1 MVFLLVS
8 PLAELLLIIALL
20 EEFLLI
26 IAWTV
31 LVVGKTEKKVFFT
44 RRCVRYALK
53 EYLGWRWGK
62 VRPRKT
68 KGDADRKDVIVAY
81 LRDFGRALKLEREG
95 KAVLVYTDES
105 YLHQNH
111 APGKSWISMNKDGD
125 VIDRGTSRG
134 RRLVMLHAI
143 TRDGPLVTN
152 DAAGNPIETLQW
164 KAKATDKKE
173 TDTPHPIDGADGET
187 LTAELLWVAQSHTG
201 DYHDNVRSNRQHKR
215 GVLEL

>member
-1 MVFLLVS
+1 
-8 PLAELLLIIALL
+8 
-20 EEFLLI
+20 
-26 IAWTV
+26 V
-31 LVVGKTEKKVFFT
+31 LVVAARKEKVFFT

-81 LRDFGRALKLEREG
+81 LRDFGRALKLERDG

-111 APGKSWISMNKDGD
+111 CPGKSWISMDKDGD

-143 TRDGPLVTN
+143 TRDGPLVTI
-152 DAAGNPIETLQW
+152 DTATGDPIETLQW
-164 KAKATDKKE
+164 KASATAQKK
-173 TDTPHPIDGADGET
+173 TDTPHPIDGQGGET

-201 DYHDNVRSNRQHKR
+201 DYHDNVRPKRRHKHR
-215 GVLEL
+215 ILGL

>member
-1 MVFLLVS
+1 MRSLRLRVRLFFLGFPSRQSLGGVASDHRSPGGVS
-8 PLAELLLIIALL
+8 
-20 EEFLLI
+20 
-26 IAWTV
+26 
-31 LVVGKTEKKVFFT
+31 
-44 RRCVRYALK
+44 
-53 EYLGWRWGK
+53 
-62 VRPRKT
+62 
-68 KGDADRKDVIVAY
+68 ADHRLDCA
-81 LRDFGRALKLEREG
+81 EREG